1 MLFIIY
7 LFYTNH
13 YIQYE
18 YNMALH
24 FFVFLLASSNQYIG
38 ALENYTKI
46 SQTWSAMFSNSRI

>member
-7 LFYTNH
+7 LCYTNH

-24 FFVFLLASSNQYIG
+24 FFCVFIG
-38 ALENYTKI
+38 QQQPIGKLHKN
-46 SQTWSAMFSNSRI
+46 

>member
-7 LFYTNH
+7 MFYTNH

-24 FFVFLLASSNQYIG
+24 FLEHWKIAQKLAKRGVPCFQILGYNGWYSI
-38 ALENYTKI
+38 L
-46 SQTWSAMFSNSRI
+46 